1 MAMRGVRVE
10 RIETFGRGGATY
22 AQELRVEENGE
33 DDRRG

>member
-10 RIETFGRGGATY
+10 RIETSRWRHLC